1 MKKKKELILGVSLI
15 VIIIAMAIVLVIIN
29 KDDKKEFEDVQVTT
43 TVEESTK
50 ANDSNNTFMEETI
63 IKCCYELR
71 YIFAINEFD
80 DISTVYVNKLAQ
92 YGLCHLY
99 YNSLLDIPA
108 SDELEYRDA
117 SKKDIEAVLKSQF
130 NVEGLN
136 LEESDIYNKAEQKF
150 EMWVPNYSQQIT
162 YDYTVTDNGDN
173 LTINVVYYE
182 DEIRSKVKS
191 EATINVAKEGDL
203 YYIKSLH

>member
-1 MKKKKELILGVSLI
+1 MKKKKELILGASLI

-50 ANDSNNTFMEETI
+50 ANDSSNTFMEETI

-80 DISTVYVNKLAQ
+80 DISTVSVNKLAQ

-130 NVEGLN
+130 NVEGIN

-162 YDYTVTDNGDN
+162 YDYTVADNGDN
-173 LTINVVYYE
+173 MTINVVYYE
-182 DEIRSKVKS
+182 DEVRSKVKS

>member
-50 ANDSNNTFMEETI
+50 ANDSSNTFMEETI

-80 DISTVYVNKLAQ
+80 DISTVSVNKLAQ

-108 SDELEYRDA
+108 SENLSIEMH
-117 SKKDIEAVLKSQF
+117 KKR
-130 NVEGLN
+130 
-136 LEESDIYNKAEQKF
+136 Y
-150 EMWVPNYSQQIT
+150 
-162 YDYTVTDNGDN
+162 
-173 LTINVVYYE
+173 
-182 DEIRSKVKS
+182 
-191 EATINVAKEGDL
+191 
-203 YYIKSLH
+203 

>member
-50 ANDSNNTFMEETI
+50 ANDSSNTFMEETI
-63 IKCCYELR
+63 IICCYELS

-80 DISTVYVNKLAQ
+80 DISMVSVNKLAQ

-99 YNSLLDIPA
+99 YNSLLDVPA

-130 NVEGLN
+130 NVEGIN

-182 DEIRSKVKS
+182 DEVRSKVKS
-191 EATINVAKEGDL
+191 EATINVAKKGDL

>member
-50 ANDSNNTFMEETI
+50 ANDSSNTFMEETI

-80 DISTVYVNKLAQ
+80 DISTVSVNKLAQ
-92 YGLCHLY
+92 YGLCQQPCLCCRF
-99 YNSLLDIPA
+99 SWLVQAFTIIP
-108 SDELEYRDA
+108 SC
-117 SKKDIEAVLKSQF
+117 VLC
-130 NVEGLN
+130 L
-136 LEESDIYNKAEQKF
+136 
-150 EMWVPNYSQQIT
+150 
-162 YDYTVTDNGDN
+162 
-173 LTINVVYYE
+173 
-182 DEIRSKVKS
+182 RSS
-191 EATINVAKEGDL
+191 
-203 YYIKSLH
+203 